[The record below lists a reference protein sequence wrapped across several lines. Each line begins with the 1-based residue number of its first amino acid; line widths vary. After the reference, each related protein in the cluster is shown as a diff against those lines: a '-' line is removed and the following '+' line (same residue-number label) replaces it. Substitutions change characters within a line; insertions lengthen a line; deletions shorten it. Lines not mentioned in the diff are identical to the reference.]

1 MLHGNL
7 LTSLPPT
14 GDAEVIDALVTRRS
28 LRLERIISH
37 GHASPPGFWYDQDQH
52 EFVFLVA
59 GHAELEFE
67 DRPPLALGPG
77 DWVQIDAHVRHRV
90 RATAPDAD
98 TIWLV
103 AFFDANRDAGET
115 L

>member
-1 MLHGNL
+1 MLHGNI
-7 LTSLPPT
+7 LTPLPRT
-14 GDAEVIDALVTRRS
+14 GDAELTEALVTRRG
-28 LRLERIISH
+28 LRFERIISR

-67 DRPPLALGPG
+67 DRPLLALGPG

-90 RATAPDAD
+90 RATAPDVD
-98 TIWLV
+98 TVWLV
-103 AFFDANRDAGET
+103 AFFDAADD
-115 L
+115 